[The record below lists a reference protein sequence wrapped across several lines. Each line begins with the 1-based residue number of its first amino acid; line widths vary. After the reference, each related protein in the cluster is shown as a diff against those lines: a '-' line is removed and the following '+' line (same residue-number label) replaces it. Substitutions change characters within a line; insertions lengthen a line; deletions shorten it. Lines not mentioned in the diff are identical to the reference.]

1 MVSVISKW
9 GMIYEEK
16 KARKEV
22 TLIKTK
28 AEILAS
34 IIVIIVGIH
43 MQNEN
48 NQTSVK

>member
-1 MVSVISKW
+1 
-9 GMIYEEK
+9 MIYEEK